1 MVLRFKLRTE
11 DRVSYK
17 ISKDEVETR
26 IARNRPW
33 FVAGTERRDDRHYAV
48 CPWCDNP
55 IQLKALYRRDTTKR
69 PHGSHTGKPQ
79 AGVGR
84 FDLSRQLDCPYRLT
98 RQPRGK
104 DERKAAGGPDAALIA
119 FARDEF
125 DRIVLT
131 LRRDLGVRFSN
142 EAAGRMLRSWM
153 DNSGFLYRYINFRNL
168 PWMIAYLSVPLNLYR
183 QRGFT
188 AEMRASITEKVSS
201 AGFDKDDRLQSTA
214 PWLVLTLQS
223 LHHRIRR
230 EPDDTIDESMKLWVK
245 DYSATNDPTSAPLVY
260 ETVVTF
266 DHDRFERLVA
276 TPPDRARRDHG
287 LLEIAKQILGEP

>member
-11 DRVSYK
+11 DRVSYD
-17 ISKDEVETR
+17 ISKDQVEAR

-55 IQLKALYRRDTTKR
+55 IQLKALYRRDTIKR

-84 FDLSRQLDCPYRLT
+84 FDLSRQLNCPYRLT
-98 RQPRGK
+98 RQPGAK
-104 DERKAAGGPDAALIA
+104 DDRRPRSEDDRALIA
-119 FARDEF
+119 FVRDEF

-131 LRRDLGVRFSN
+131 LRRDLGVSFSN
-142 EAAGRMLRSWM
+142 DAARRMLQSWFE
-153 DNSGFLYRYINFRNL
+153 NSGFLYRHINFRNL
-168 PWMIAYLSVPLNLYR
+168 PWMIVYLAVPLNLYR
-183 QRGFT
+183 QKGF
-188 AEMRASITEKVSS
+188 AEEIKASIQQKVSS
-201 AGFDKDDRLQSTA
+201 AEFDQAGRLQSTA
-214 PWLVLTLQS
+214 PWLALTLQP

-230 EPDDTIDESMKLWVK
+230 DPDDRIEESMKLWIK
-245 DYSATNDPTSAPLVY
+245 DYSRTNDPSRAPLIHQA
-260 ETVVTF
+260 VVTF

-276 TPPDRARRDHG
+276 TPPDRARRDDD
-287 LLEIAKQILGEP
+287 LLEIARQILGEP